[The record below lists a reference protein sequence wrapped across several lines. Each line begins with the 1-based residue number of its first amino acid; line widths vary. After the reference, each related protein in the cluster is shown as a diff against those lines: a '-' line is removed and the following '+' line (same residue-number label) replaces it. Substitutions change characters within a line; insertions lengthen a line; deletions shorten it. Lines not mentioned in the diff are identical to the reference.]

1 MYYLLDI
8 ETYLDAPISKAVYQ
22 YKDKNEAVASFHSRI
37 GAAMKNE
44 KCTSVLCKVMSE
56 TGVEIKSEFWARP
69 EV

>member
-8 ETYLDAPISKAVYQ
+8 ETYYDAPISKAVYQ
-22 YKDKNEAVASFHSRI
+22 YDDQNTAVASFHSRI

-44 KCTSVLCKVMSE
+44 KCASVLCKVMSE

-69 EV
+69 ED